1 MNDLVLQAAALQRT
15 MDARGWRSCIIG
27 GLAVI
32 RWGEPRFTRDVDV
45 SLFTGLGGEEGAA
58 RALLEQFS
66 PRISDALNF
75 ALENRVLLLE
85 GPSGIAIDIA
95 LAAFP
100 FEAAIIDRASDHEY
114 LPETMLRTV
123 SAEDLIVLKAFANR
137 RRRSHPTKS
146 SRSTSCRGARGT
158 FPPPRT
164 SSSSSSTPRTRDRH
178 LFFAGSARRPISGPS
193 VIIM

>member
-1 MNDLVLQAAALQRT
+1 MNDLVLLAAELQRT

-85 GPSGIAIDIA
+85 GPTGIAIDIA

-137 RRRSHPTKS
+137 DRDWTDITGIVERQRSLDWEAIVALLTRLVEFKDDPDILRKVEQIRRR
-146 SRSTSCRGARGT
+146 R
-158 FPPPRT
+158 
-164 SSSSSSTPRTRDRH
+164 
-178 LFFAGSARRPISGPS
+178 
-193 VIIM
+193 